1 MLKAER
7 HASFRS
13 DAKKER
19 GILLDYQLDQA
30 EIMASRSVQRDFRK
44 PIWRKF
50 LSAVRTYE
58 LIQPGDHVA
67 ACISGGKDSL
77 VLAVCLRELA
87 KYSDVPFKVSYLSM
101 DPGYTPENRERMI
114 ENAKKLGFEL
124 NVFDSPIF
132 EAVNSVPRAACHVCA
147 SMRRGYLYKEAKK
160 LGCNKIALG
169 HHLDDAVETI
179 LLSLLY
185 GGEYK
190 TMMPK
195 LKSKNFEGMEL
206 IRPLY
211 LIREKDIIE
220 WKDSMGLDTLRCA
233 CRVTQSE
240 DGGKRKQV
248 KDMLAKLESETPAV
262 FGNIFHSIEH
272 VNLQT
277 VLGYQM
283 TTDSPI
289 VRVVGGEEEEEI

>member
-1 MLKAER
+1 M
-7 HASFRS
+7 
-13 DAKKER
+13 KE
-19 GILLDYQLDQA
+19 INQA
-30 EIMASRSVQRDFRK
+30 EVMASRSVQRDFRK

-50 LSAVRTYE
+50 ISAVKTYQM
-58 LIQPGDHVA
+58 IDPGDHVA
-67 ACISGGKDSL
+67 VCVSGGKDSL
-77 VLAVCLRELA
+77 LLAVCMRELA
-87 KYSDVPFKVSYLSM
+87 KYSDVPFQVSFLSM
-101 DPGYTPENRERMI
+101 DPGYTPENRQRML
-114 ENAKKLGFEL
+114 ENAARLGL
-124 NVFDSPIF
+124 SLHVFDSPIF
-132 EAVNSVPRAACHVCA
+132 EAVETLNRGFCHVCA
-147 SMRRGYLYKEAKK
+147 SMRRGYLYKEAKN

-195 LKSKNFEGMEL
+195 LNSLHYPGMQL

-211 LIREKDIIE
+211 LVRERDIVA
-220 WKDSMGLDTLRCA
+220 WRDFMGLETLRCA
-233 CRVTQSE
+233 CKVTQSE

-248 KDMLAKLESETPAV
+248 KELLARLEAETPAV

-277 VLGYQM
+277 VLGYQER
-283 TTDSPI
+283 TDTPI
-289 VRVVGGEEEEEI
+289 IRVLGGEESNEEMD

>member
-1 MLKAER
+1 MSEMEKNTAEV
-7 HASFRS
+7 
-13 DAKKER
+13 
-19 GILLDYQLDQA
+19 
-30 EIMASRSVQRDFRK
+30 MASRSVQREFRK
-44 PIWRKF
+44 EIWRKF
-50 LSAVRTYE
+50 ITAVKNYH
-58 LIQPGDHVA
+58 LIEPGDHVA
-67 ACISGGKDSL
+67 VCISGGKDSL
-77 VLAVCLRELA
+77 LLATCMREMA

-101 DPGYTPENRERMI
+101 DPGYTKENREKMI
-114 ENAKKLGFEL
+114 ENAHKLGFEL

-132 EAVNSVPRAACHVCA
+132 EALETLSRGFCHVCA

-169 HHLDDAVETI
+169 HHMDDAVETI
-179 LLSLLY
+179 LLSLFY

-190 TMMPK
+190 TMMPR

-211 LIREKDIIE
+211 LVRERDIIA
-220 WKDSMGLDTLRCA
+220 WQQFMGLDTLRCA
-233 CRVTQSE
+233 CQVTQSE
-240 DGGKRKQV
+240 DGGKRKQM
-248 KDMLAKLESETPAV
+248 KELLARLEAETPGV

-277 VLGYQM
+277 ILGYQE

-289 VRVVGGEEEEEI
+289 IRVTDGCVAMEDGEM

>member
-1 MLKAER
+1 MAEQ
-7 HASFRS
+7 
-13 DAKKER
+13 KMNT
-19 GILLDYQLDQA
+19 A

-44 PIWRKF
+44 EIWRKF
-50 LSAVRTYE
+50 IASVKNYH

-67 ACISGGKDSL
+67 VCISGGKDSL
-77 VLAVCLRELA
+77 LLATCMREMA
-87 KYSDVPFKVSYLSM
+87 KYSDVPFQVSYLSM
-101 DPGYTPENRERMI
+101 DPGYTKENREKMI
-114 ENAKKLGFEL
+114 ANAEKLGFEL
-124 NVFDSPIF
+124 HVFDSPIF
-132 EAVNSVPRAACHVCA
+132 EALETLNRGFCHVCA

-169 HHLDDAVETI
+169 HHMDDAVETI
-179 LLSLLY
+179 LLSLFY

-190 TMMPK
+190 TMMPR

-211 LIREKDIIE
+211 LVRERDIIA
-220 WKDSMGLDTLRCA
+220 WQQHMGLDTLRCA
-233 CRVTQSE
+233 CQVTQSE

-248 KDMLAKLESETPAV
+248 KELLCRLEKETPGV

-277 VLGYQM
+277 ILGYQQR
-283 TTDSPI
+283 TDSPI
-289 VRVVGGEEEEEI
+289 IRVTDGDAAAEETEL

>member
-1 MLKAER
+1 MEQHLN
-7 HASFRS
+7 
-13 DAKKER
+13 
-19 GILLDYQLDQA
+19 QA
-30 EIMASRSVQRDFRK
+30 EIMASRSIQRDFRK

-50 LSAVRTYE
+50 LSAVRTYD

-77 VLAVCLRELA
+77 ALAVCLRELA

-101 DPGYTPENRERMI
+101 DPGYTQENRQRMI
-114 ENAKKLGFEL
+114 ENAEKLGFQL

-132 EAVNSVPRAACHVCA
+132 EAVESVPRGACHVCA

-179 LLSLLY
+179 LLSLFY

-195 LKSKNFEGMEL
+195 LRSKNFEGMEL

-211 LIREKDIIE
+211 LIRERDIID
-220 WKDSMGLDTLRCA
+220 WQNHMGLDTLRCA
-233 CRVTQSE
+233 CKVTRSE

-248 KDMLAKLESETPAV
+248 KDLLARLEAETPGV

-277 VLGYQM
+277 VLGYQLRS
-283 TTDSPI
+283 DSPI
-289 VRVVGGEEEEEI
+289 ISVACADEGMDE

>member
-1 MLKAER
+1 
-7 HASFRS
+7 
-13 DAKKER
+13 
-19 GILLDYQLDQA
+19 
-30 EIMASRSVQRDFRK
+30 MASRSIQRDFRK
-44 PIWRKF
+44 PIWRRF

-77 VLAVCLRELA
+77 ALAVCLRELA

-101 DPGYTPENRERMI
+101 DPGYTKENRERMI
-114 ENAKKLGFEL
+114 ENAEKLGFEL

-132 EAVNSVPRAACHVCA
+132 EAVESVDRGACHVCA

-179 LLSLLY
+179 LLSLIY

-195 LKSKNFEGMEL
+195 VKSKNFEGMEL

-211 LIREKDIIE
+211 LVRERDIIA
-220 WKDSMGLDTLRCA
+220 WQQFMGLDTLRCA
-233 CRVTQSE
+233 CKVTRSE

-248 KDMLAKLESETPAV
+248 KDMLSAWEQENPAV

-283 TTDSPI
+283 RTDAPI
-289 VRVVGGEEEEEI
+289 IRVACGEEANEE

>member
-1 MLKAER
+1 MEHDR
-7 HASFRS
+7 
-13 DAKKER
+13 E
-19 GILLDYQLDQA
+19 QA
-30 EIMASRSVQRDFRK
+30 EILASRSIQRDFRK

-50 LSAVRTYE
+50 LSAVRTYD
-58 LIQPGDHVA
+58 LIRPGDHVA

-77 VLAVCLRELA
+77 ALAVCLRELA
-87 KYSDVPFKVSYLSM
+87 KYSNVPFQVSYLSM
-101 DPGYTPENRERMI
+101 DPGYTPENRARMI
-114 ENAKKLGFEL
+114 ENARRLGFEL
-124 NVFDSPIF
+124 NLFDSPIF
-132 EAVNSVPRAACHVCA
+132 EAVDTVSRGFCHVCA

-185 GGEYK
+185 GGEFK

-211 LIREKDIIE
+211 LVRERDIIA
-220 WKDSMGLDTLRCA
+220 WRDAMGLETLRCA

-240 DGGKRKQV
+240 DGGKRKRV
-248 KDMLAKLESETPAV
+248 KDMLATWEKENPAV

-277 VLGYQM
+277 VLGYQ
-283 TTDSPI
+283 TRTDSPI
-289 VRVVGGEEEEEI
+289 VRVACGEEAADEE

>member
-1 MLKAER
+1 M
-7 HASFRS
+7 
-13 DAKKER
+13 KE
-19 GILLDYQLDQA
+19 INQA
-30 EIMASRSVQRDFRK
+30 EVMASRSVQRDFRK

-50 LSAVRTYE
+50 ISAVKTYQM
-58 LIQPGDHVA
+58 IDPGDHVA
-67 ACISGGKDSL
+67 VCVSGGKDSL
-77 VLAVCLRELA
+77 LLAVCMRELA
-87 KYSDVPFKVSYLSM
+87 KYSDVPFQVSFLSM
-101 DPGYTPENRERMI
+101 DPGYTPENRRRMT
-114 ENAKKLGFEL
+114 ENAARLGL
-124 NVFDSPIF
+124 SLHVFDSPIF
-132 EAVNSVPRAACHVCA
+132 EAVESLDRGFCHVCA
-147 SMRRGYLYKEAKK
+147 SMRRGYLYKEAKN

-195 LKSKNFEGMEL
+195 LNSLHYPGMQL

-211 LIREKDIIE
+211 LVRERDIVA
-220 WKDSMGLDTLRCA
+220 WRDFMGLETLRCA
-233 CRVTQSE
+233 CKVTQSE

-248 KDMLAKLESETPAV
+248 KELLARLEAETPAV

-277 VLGYQM
+277 VLGYQER
-283 TTDSPI
+283 TDSPI
-289 VRVVGGEEEEEI
+289 IRVLGGEESDEAKE

>member
-1 MLKAER
+1 MECER
-7 HASFRS
+7 
-13 DAKKER
+13 E
-19 GILLDYQLDQA
+19 QA
-30 EIMASRSVQRDFRK
+30 EILASRSIQRDFRK

-50 LSAVRTYE
+50 LSAVRTYD
-58 LIQPGDHVA
+58 LIRPGDHVA

-77 VLAVCLRELA
+77 ALAVCLRELA
-87 KYSDVPFKVSYLSM
+87 KYSNVPFQVSYLSM
-101 DPGYTPENRERMI
+101 DPGYTPENRARMI
-114 ENAKKLGFEL
+114 ENARQLGFEL
-124 NVFDSPIF
+124 NLFDSPIF
-132 EAVNSVPRAACHVCA
+132 EAVDTVSRGFCHVCA

-185 GGEYK
+185 GGEFK

-211 LIREKDIIE
+211 LVRERDIIA
-220 WKDSMGLDTLRCA
+220 WRDAMGLETLRCA

-240 DGGKRKQV
+240 DGGKRKRV
-248 KDMLAKLESETPAV
+248 KDMLAAWEKENPAV

-277 VLGYQM
+277 VLGYQ
-283 TTDSPI
+283 TRTDSPI
-289 VRVVGGEEEEEI
+289 VRVACGEEAADEE

>member
-1 MLKAER
+1 MQVAE
-7 HASFRS
+7 
-13 DAKKER
+13 K
-19 GILLDYQLDQA
+19 GMNQA

-44 PIWRKF
+44 EIWRKF
-50 LSAVRTYE
+50 IAAVKNYG
-58 LIQPGDHVA
+58 LIKPGDHVA
-67 ACISGGKDSL
+67 VCISGGKDSML
-77 VLAVCLRELA
+77 LATCMREMA

-101 DPGYTPENRERMI
+101 DPGYTQENREKMI
-114 ENAKKLGFEL
+114 RNAEKLGFEL
-124 NVFDSPIF
+124 HIFDSPIF
-132 EAVNSVPRAACHVCA
+132 EALATLNRGYCHVCA

-169 HHLDDAVETI
+169 HHMDDAVETI
-179 LLSLLY
+179 LLSLFY

-211 LIREKDIIE
+211 LVREKDIIAWQE
-220 WKDSMGLDTLRCA
+220 HMGLDTLRCA
-233 CRVTQSE
+233 CQVTQSE
-240 DGGKRKQV
+240 DGGKRKKV
-248 KDMLAKLESETPAV
+248 KELLKTLEEETPGL

-277 VLGYQM
+277 ILGYQER
-283 TTDSPI
+283 TDSPI
-289 VRVVGGEEEEEI
+289 IRVTDGEACQETDEI

>member
-1 MLKAER
+1 MGMMNAN
-7 HASFRS
+7 A
-13 DAKKER
+13 
-19 GILLDYQLDQA
+19 A

-44 PIWRKF
+44 EIWRKF
-50 LSAVRTYE
+50 ISAVKTYG
-58 LIQPGDHVA
+58 LIQAGDHVA
-67 ACISGGKDSL
+67 VCISGGKDSML
-77 VLAVCLRELA
+77 MATCMREMA
-87 KYSDVPFKVSYLSM
+87 KYSDVPFQVSYLSM
-101 DPGYTPENRERMI
+101 DPGYTPENRAKMI
-114 ENAKKLGFEL
+114 ANAEKLGFEL
-124 NVFDSPIF
+124 HLFESPIF
-132 EAVNSVPRAACHVCA
+132 EALQGLNRGFCHVCA

-195 LKSKNFEGMEL
+195 LKSKNFEGMQL

-211 LIREKDIIE
+211 LVREKDIIAWQE
-220 WKDSMGLDTLRCA
+220 HMGLDTLRCA
-233 CRVTQSE
+233 CQVTQSE
-240 DGGKRKQV
+240 DGGKRK
-248 KDMLAKLESETPAV
+248 KIKEMLRELEAETPAV

-277 VLGYQM
+277 ILGYQERI
-283 TTDSPI
+283 DAPI
-289 VRVVGGEEEEEI
+289 IRVSDGENWGEDDET

>member
-1 MLKAER
+1 ME
-7 HASFRS
+7 
-13 DAKKER
+13 E
-19 GILLDYQLDQA
+19 INQA
-30 EIMASRSVQRDFRK
+30 EVMASRSVQRDFRK

-50 LSAVRTYE
+50 ISAVKTYQM
-58 LIQPGDHVA
+58 IDPGDHVA
-67 ACISGGKDSL
+67 VCVSGGKDSL
-77 VLAVCLRELA
+77 LLAVCMRELA
-87 KYSDVPFKVSYLSM
+87 KYSDVPFQVSFLSM
-101 DPGYTPENRERMI
+101 DPGYTPENRQRML
-114 ENAKKLGFEL
+114 ENAARLGL
-124 NVFDSPIF
+124 PLHVFDSPIF
-132 EAVNSVPRAACHVCA
+132 EAVETLDRGFCHVCA
-147 SMRRGYLYKEAKK
+147 SMRRGYLYKEARN

-195 LKSKNFEGMEL
+195 LNSLHYPGMQL

-211 LIREKDIIE
+211 LVRERDIVA
-220 WKDSMGLDTLRCA
+220 WRDFMGLETLRCA
-233 CRVTQSE
+233 CKVTQSE

-248 KDMLAKLESETPAV
+248 KELLARLEAETPAV

-277 VLGYQM
+277 VLGYQER
-283 TTDSPI
+283 TDTPI
-289 VRVVGGEEEEEI
+289 IRVLGGEESDEAEE

>member
-1 MLKAER
+1 MRRGAPKESP
-7 HASFRS
+7 ASGR
-13 DAKKER
+13 KGEMH
-19 GILLDYQLDQA
+19 LDSYQNQA

-50 LSAVRTYE
+50 LSAVRTYD

-87 KYSDVPFKVSYLSM
+87 KYSDVPFRVSYLSM
-101 DPGYTPENRERMI
+101 DPGYTEENRQRMI
-114 ENAKKLGFEL
+114 ENAEKLGFEL

-132 EAVNSVPRAACHVCA
+132 EAVNSVPRGACHICA
-147 SMRRGYLYKEAKK
+147 SMRRGYLYKEAQKM
-160 LGCNKIALG
+160 GCNKIALG

-195 LKSKNFEGMEL
+195 LKSKNFAGMEL

-211 LIREKDIIE
+211 LVRERDIIA
-220 WKDSMGLDTLRCA
+220 WKDAMGLDTLRCA
-233 CRVTQSE
+233 CRVTSSE
-240 DGGKRKQV
+240 DGGKRRQV
-248 KDMLAKLESETPAV
+248 KLMLERLEKETPAV

-277 VLGYQM
+277 VLGYRM
-283 TTDSPI
+283 TSEGPLI
-289 VRVVGGEEEEEI
+289 RVTEAQEDGDD